1 LQRRLT
7 ADGARLRTVA
17 GAKADE
23 SLFTNQMAAYKGAPD
38 VYTQRAYL
46 QTLAQKGA
54 AARKFIIT
62 TTNKEE
68 ILMLNMEDK
77 LREDPFLN
85 LALPSAPTTSAPPK
99 P

>member
-1 LQRRLT
+1 
-7 ADGARLRTVA
+7 
-17 GAKADE
+17 
-23 SLFTNQMAAYKGAPD
+23 MAAYHASPD

-54 AARKFIIT
+54 GARKFIVT

-77 LREDPFLN
+77 LREDPLFN
-85 LALPSAPTTSAPPK
+85 IALPAAPAK